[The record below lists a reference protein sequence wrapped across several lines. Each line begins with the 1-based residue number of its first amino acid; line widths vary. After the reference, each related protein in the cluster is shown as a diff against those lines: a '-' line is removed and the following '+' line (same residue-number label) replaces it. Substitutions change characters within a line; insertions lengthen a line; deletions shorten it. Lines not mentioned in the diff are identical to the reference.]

1 MIDNYKDLKIGKYL
15 EILEDCKAGGD
26 ELETQVTLIAAL
38 SGKTETEILNMPISE
53 YSALARSASFLT
65 KAPELPEKPAKVY
78 EVGGFRL
85 VPVMDAGKI
94 TTAQYIDFQTL
105 AKHKE
110 GKVVEILSCLLVPEG
125 KRYNEGYDIADV
137 HKAIQEDMSVADAM
151 GEYAF
156 FRLMQEVNTGY
167 PVLFGRQGGEEEN
180 SADGEGGDD
189 EVDSEGGAFGVKWDW
204 LAWVDMVSN
213 TCRCS
218 WDDVF
223 RKSAVEFLNI
233 VCYSRDKAEEE
244 KRNIERWKRRH

>member
-15 EILEDCKAGGD
+15 EILDTCKAGGD
-26 ELETQVTLIAAL
+26 ELDTQVALVAAL
-38 SGKTETEILNMPISE
+38 SGKTEEEILNMPISE
-53 YSALARSASFLT
+53 YSALARSASFLS
-65 KAPELPEKPAKVY
+65 KAPELPDKPAKVY

-151 GEYAF
+151 GAYAF
-156 FRLMQEVNTGY
+156 FL
-167 PVLFGRQGGEEEN
+167 
-180 SADGEGGDD
+180 
-189 EVDSEGGAFGVKWDW
+189 DS
-204 LAWVDMVSN
+204 
-213 TCRCS
+213 C
-218 WDDVF
+218 
-223 RKSAVEFLNI
+223 RKSTRDTLYFSAVKLAAKKMPLRVKVEMVKSI
-233 VCYSRDKAEEE
+233 VKAA
-244 KRNIERWKRRH
+244 RLV

>member
-15 EILEDCKAGGD
+15 EILEACKAGGD

-65 KAPELPEKPAKVY
+65 KAPELPEKPAKAY

-105 AKHKE
+105 AKQKDS
-110 GKVVEILSCLLVPEG
+110 KVVEILSCLLVPEG

-137 HKAIQEDMSVADAM
+137 QKAIREDMSVADAM
-151 GEYAF
+151 GAYAF
-156 FRLMQEVNTGY
+156 FLESCKKSTRATLY
-167 PVLFGRQGGEEEN
+167 
-180 SADGEGGDD
+180 
-189 EVDSEGGAFGVKWDW
+189 
-204 LAWVDMVSN
+204 
-213 TCRCS
+213 C
-218 WDDVF
+218 
-223 RKSAVEFLNI
+223 SAVKVARKKMPLMVKVEMMKSI
-233 VCYSRDKAEEE
+233 VKAA
-244 KRNIERWKRRH
+244 RLV

>member
-15 EILEDCKAGGD
+15 EILEACKAGGD

-65 KAPELPEKPAKVY
+65 KAPELPEKPAKAY

-105 AKHKE
+105 AKQKDS
-110 GKVVEILSCLLVPEG
+110 KVVEILSCLLVPEG

-137 HKAIQEDMSVADAM
+137 HKAIREEMSVADAM
-151 GEYAF
+151 GTYAF
-156 FRLMQEVNTGY
+156 FL
-167 PVLFGRQGGEEEN
+167 
-180 SADGEGGDD
+180 
-189 EVDSEGGAFGVKWDW
+189 DS
-204 LAWVDMVSN
+204 
-213 TCRCS
+213 C
-218 WDDVF
+218 
-223 RKSAVEFLNI
+223 RKSTRDTLYFSAVKLAAKKMPLRE
-233 VCYSRDKAEEE
+233 KAAIL
-244 KRNIERWKRRH
+244 KTMIRAARLV